1 MEKIKRNIWQYV
13 RITLAISGTAGILFG
28 IFSSNLPMAAIS
40 CLILVVTFY
49 FSQRNSR
56 LREAW
61 FNHYMDT
68 VVRNIERANNYA
80 VQRIPVGIAVF
91 DKEGKLQWKNKLFVE
106 YMGRY
111 VEDGDPMDKV
121 MPPPD
126 NNFMTLSVRD
136 GQKQIKIGDRSFNM
150 LIWRVQTTENTADDT
165 GIVVYMLDITDRERQ
180 KKRYEEERSCI
191 AYVQLDNYSDVMKGL
206 NESERA
212 NLSVEVTKAIANWA
226 DEQNGVFLKYADD
239 LYMVAMSRKGMS
251 DSVAK
256 KFEVLDVVREI
267 KAGNKIAPTI
277 SIGMSGEEKSLA
289 GLGTKAQSYLDL
301 ALGRG
306 GDQAVIAQSGG
317 EVQFF
322 GAKGS
327 VQAKNTRVRARIVA
341 QAIHELMMS
350 AENVFIMGHVNEDYD
365 SLGASL
371 GVAKMAMSLNKECY
385 IVSSGQ
391 GSSLGRME
399 EVSQAD
405 SKQYLSIVINEDEA
419 LKHVKDG
426 SLLILVDHHRT
437 MLCASLKVFQAIKKR
452 IIIDHH
458 RRAEDAIKEVILQ
471 YMEPSTSSTSELV
484 TEILQYFD
492 DRMQFTSVEAT
503 ALYAGILVDTKNF
516 AVQTGE
522 RTFEAA
528 AFLRRNGADPKIVS
542 QLFKDDEE
550 TILKRAQLITDMK
563 TPIPGLA
570 YSVYRNA
577 PIDSDVST
585 VVAQAAD
592 ELLTMDDINVSVVM
606 SENQNGVSMSAR
618 SDGGVNVQTM
628 MEELGGGGHQTVAGV
643 QIKDVT
649 ADELIPKVIA
659 LAKAQLEE
667 IDKNESNITTGR

>member
-1 MEKIKRNIWQYV
+1 
-13 RITLAISGTAGILFG
+13 
-28 IFSSNLPMAAIS
+28 
-40 CLILVVTFY
+40 
-49 FSQRNSR
+49 
-56 LREAW
+56 
-61 FNHYMDT
+61 
-68 VVRNIERANNYA
+68 
-80 VQRIPVGIAVF
+80 
-91 DKEGKLQWKNKLFVE
+91 
-106 YMGRY
+106 
-111 VEDGDPMDKV
+111 
-121 MPPPD
+121 
-126 NNFMTLSVRD
+126 
-136 GQKQIKIGDRSFNM
+136 
-150 LIWRVQTTENTADDT
+150 
-165 GIVVYMLDITDRERQ
+165 
-180 KKRYEEERSCI
+180 
-191 AYVQLDNYSDVMKGL
+191 
-206 NESERA
+206 
-212 NLSVEVTKAIANWA
+212 
-226 DEQNGVFLKYADD
+226 
-239 LYMVAMSRKGMS
+239 
-251 DSVAK
+251 
-256 KFEVLDVVREI
+256 
-267 KAGNKIAPTI
+267 
-277 SIGMSGEEKSLA
+277 
-289 GLGTKAQSYLDL
+289 
-301 ALGRG
+301 LGRG